1 MRGKSFRKKVSSAS
15 VTRTYPRERR
25 QRGNNT
31 GSSLPR
37 RAPATGSV
45 KRPSPGRVAT
55 SETLLKAVTPAGRS
69 FQKPNRF
76 IRRFHLDPDA
86 ISP

>member
-1 MRGKSFRKKVSSAS
+1 MTASGHEAQFPPPEPSARYRFGQA
-15 VTRTYPRERR
+15 TFAGT
-25 QRGNNT
+25 RGNE
-31 GSSLPR
+31 R
-37 RAPATGSV
+37 DA
-45 KRPSPGRVAT
+45 
-55 SETLLKAVTPAGRS
+55 LKAVTPAGRS